1 MLWLGPMRHRRRSEP
16 DLAMFR
22 AGDCAFRSHIMQG
35 GESQYKPL
43 RSEEPE
49 HLSPD
54 ERDGVD
60 DGMLDRDQ

>member
-1 MLWLGPMRHRRRSEP
+1 
-16 DLAMFR
+16 MFR
-22 AGDCAFRSHIMQG
+22 TGDCAFRSHIMQG

-43 RSEEPE
+43 QSEE

>member
-1 MLWLGPMRHRRRSEP
+1 
-16 DLAMFR
+16 MFR